1 MNPESLKIYIDC
13 FYYSFF
19 PFHLWLINQVLG
31 QVDTKFIACLVNSDY
46 DKNPAAEP
54 NLLILVDQ
62 HAAHE
67 RIRLEMLIQGMS
79 EIYPD
84 MKSTSQTFSV
94 FMINPNHVG
103 LQFLAKYTTQL
114 WESCMYRNYLL
125 SKSFLWKW

>member
-1 MNPESLKIYIDC
+1 M
-13 FYYSFF
+13 
-19 PFHLWLINQVLG
+19 INQVLG

-46 DKNPAAEP
+46 DKNPAGEA

-103 LQFLAKYTTQL
+103 LQFLAKYNVYYTVMRI
-114 WESCMYRNYLL
+114 MYVQKL
-125 SKSFLWKW
+125 FTF